1 MHRILLTFIFFL
13 TGLLLFAQSTMTEAQ
28 IKEFVIAEY
37 QKGTSEQEI
46 VSQLLKKGATVQQI
60 KDVRKKLEQQK
71 KKEAKDAGKDQGSQS
86 LRMRTHTT
94 DTKVAPKSGSKKD
107 RLKPVDDSW
116 NFATDSLEWD
126 FEMEPL
132 EEEDSIQIFGRNIF
146 ANKDLSFEAEINIAT
161 PADYVIGVGDMVII
175 DIWGASQNTISD
187 TVSPEGEI
195 VIEGVG
201 PIVVSGITVEE
212 ANTRLANVLGQY
224 FKNSQIKLSIG
235 QTKSITVNVMGE
247 VENPG
252 TYTLSAF
259 STVFHALYQAGGTT
273 LIGTLRDI
281 KVFRQNKLITTVDI
295 YDYIL
300 NGKLTGNVRLQS
312 EDVIIVGPYTTLV
325 QAEGMVKRPMYYE
338 MKAEE
343 TAENLLN
350 YAGGFTDKAFTSSL
364 RITRKENGKFSVYT
378 LDEALRATFQLKNGD
393 QLTVDSVLNRY
404 NNMAEIRGAIKQ
416 PGKYQM
422 DGSIRTLKQLIEA
435 AGGLTEDALMG
446 RALLHRRK
454 QDRSIEVVAINLDKL
469 LNGGMADIALE
480 NEDELYIHSRAA
492 ELAEYELSI
501 YGEVVNP
508 GFYDYADNMSV
519 EDLIITA
526 GGLLDAASLTRIDVA
541 RRIRNNDND
550 ELTEII
556 SETFSFAIHEGL
568 IVEGDPNFTLQP
580 FDEVYVRRAPNYI
593 EQKHI
598 LINGEATFPG
608 TYTITKRNYRL
619 SDLIKAAGGLTGA
632 AYIEGA
638 RLERRLTDDELV
650 QQKDVLK
657 SQNDSI
663 DVDKLEAEL
672 KLTKYVGINL
682 KEAIANPGNNR
693 YDLVLQDGD
702 ILNIPQINNTITIQ
716 GEVLYPNTV
725 VYQDNQKLK
734 YYIKQAGGY
743 TEKARK
749 NKVYAVNLDG
759 TVSIIKKAKDIKP
772 GAQIIVPEKEPR
784 EKLNF
789 TQYLSIFTTI
799 AMMGSVIAT
808 LLK

>member
-1 MHRILLTFIFFL
+1 
-13 TGLLLFAQSTMTEAQ
+13 
-28 IKEFVIAEY
+28 
-37 QKGTSEQEI
+37 
-46 VSQLLKKGATVQQI
+46 
-60 KDVRKKLEQQK
+60 
-71 KKEAKDAGKDQGSQS
+71 
-86 LRMRTHTT
+86 
-94 DTKVAPKSGSKKD
+94 
-107 RLKPVDDSW
+107 
-116 NFATDSLEWD
+116 
-126 FEMEPL
+126 
-132 EEEDSIQIFGRNIF
+132 
-146 ANKDLSFEAEINIAT
+146 
-161 PADYVIGVGDMVII
+161 
-175 DIWGASQNTISD
+175 
-187 TVSPEGEI
+187 
-195 VIEGVG
+195 
-201 PIVVSGITVEE
+201 
-212 ANTRLANVLGQY
+212 
-224 FKNSQIKLSIG
+224 
-235 QTKSITVNVMGE
+235 
-247 VENPG
+247 
-252 TYTLSAF
+252 
-259 STVFHALYQAGGTT
+259 
-273 LIGTLRDI
+273 
-281 KVFRQNKLITTVDI
+281 
-295 YDYIL
+295 
-300 NGKLTGNVRLQS
+300 
-312 EDVIIVGPYTTLV
+312 
-325 QAEGMVKRPMYYE
+325 
-338 MKAEE
+338 
-343 TAENLLN
+343 
-350 YAGGFTDKAFTSSL
+350 
-364 RITRKENGKFSVYT
+364 
-378 LDEALRATFQLKNGD
+378 
-393 QLTVDSVLNRY
+393 
-404 NNMAEIRGAIKQ
+404 
-416 PGKYQM
+416 M

-435 AGGLTEDALMG
+435 AGGLTEEALMG

-541 RRIRNNDND
+541 RRIRNNGND

-593 EQKHI
+593 VQEHI

-608 TYTITKRNYRL
+608 TYAITKRNYRL
-619 SDLIKAAGGLTGA
+619 SDLIQAAGGLTGA

-638 RLERRLTDDELV
+638 RLERRLTDDELL

-682 KEAIANPGNNR
+682 KEAIANPGNDR